1 MSDLGRGRRLVLLV
15 TSLALLAAGLAVVA
29 TGGADKSV
37 RAVTSSAT
45 TTTGPAL
52 VAPVTPGTTLPEAT
66 LTPTTPTTAVAVTTA
81 PSTTRPVTS
90 GSPIGPVALTGCPP
104 SHKPPAATAPGH
116 PAVLVPESAL
126 PAPPAAAPKVVDL
139 AALSGKGMW
148 IWQQNKTSG
157 GSVDLIVRQAVGAG
171 LRQVWVRVGSSL
183 DGFYGQTWL
192 NALVPALHR
201 AGVAVIGWG
210 FPYLYDP
217 VADVAWTNQALTW
230 RSPGGDRLDGWSA
243 DIETGSE
250 GTALSGKRAA
260 TYLGLVRPQ
269 MGGRPLIATVYP
281 PTDYWL
287 AHYPYQAM
295 VPYIDAFAPMLY
307 WSCVEPGAEAT
318 MALQKLAGM
327 APVHLIGQ
335 AFDMGPYG
343 GRDGSPSGAEIAR
356 FLDVARRGGAKGASF
371 WVWQY
376 MTAPEWA
383 ALSAYPWRT

>member
-1 MSDLGRGRRLVLLV
+1 MTDLGGGRRFVLLVASLVLLV
-15 TSLALLAAGLAVVA
+15 AGVAVAVTGGTDKTGRAVV
-29 TGGADKSV
+29 
-37 RAVTSSAT
+37 SSAT
-45 TTTGPAL
+45 TTSRPAS
-52 VAPVTPGTTLPEAT
+52 VTPGTRLPE
-66 LTPTTPTTAVAVTTA
+66 LTVPSASAVTTA
-81 PSTTRPVTS
+81 PTTAAPTTTRPPPSV
-90 GSPIGPVALTGCPP
+90 GPIGPVALTGCPP
-104 SHKPPAATAPGH
+104 SHKPPAPTAPGH

-126 PAPPAAAPKVVDL
+126 PLPPAAAPKVADL

-157 GSVDLIVRQAVGAG
+157 GSVDLIVRQAQSAG

-183 DGFYGQTWL
+183 DGFYGQSWL

-230 RSPGGDRLDGWSA
+230 RSPGGDQLDGWSA

-250 GTALSGKRAA
+250 GTALSGKRAS
-260 TYLGLVRPQ
+260 TYLGLVRPH

-287 AHYPYQAM
+287 ARYPYEAM

-307 WSCVEPGAEAT
+307 WSCVEPGADAT
-318 MALQKLAGM
+318 MALQKLAGL

-343 GRDGSPSGAEIAR
+343 GRDGPPSGAEIAR

-383 ALSAYPWRT
+383 ALSAYPWPS